1 MCIVEIS
8 SNITFKMHENKPL
21 YFYYTF
27 HGKAIKYIQMKLTV
41 NLRQI
46 PRYLFTKKHIYSVF
60 SLLGYDGGDSICART
75 KTTSDWLLFVRHKNG
90 DFGAISATERSCA
103 APISKA
109 ESHVSDRC
117 SYYTRH
123 LSYRHEKLSSIV

>member
-1 MCIVEIS
+1 MATMCLVEIS

-46 PRYLFTKKHIYSVF
+46 PRYLFTKEHIYSVF
-60 SLLGYDGGDSICART
+60 SLLGYDGDDSFCART
-75 KTTSDWLLFVRHKNG
+75 KTTSNRDSVRQAQERWFRR
-90 DFGAISATERSCA
+90 DFYNGAIESCA
-103 APISKA
+103 
-109 ESHVSDRC
+109 D
-117 SYYTRH
+117 
-123 LSYRHEKLSSIV
+123 L

>member
-8 SNITFKMHENKPL
+8 SNTTFKMHENKPL

-60 SLLGYDGGDSICART
+60 SLLGYMIAFAPAR
-75 KTTSDWLLFVRHKNG
+75 KPHRIGLLFVRHKN
-90 DFGAISATERSCA
+90 R
-103 APISKA
+103 
-109 ESHVSDRC
+109 
-117 SYYTRH
+117 
-123 LSYRHEKLSSIV
+123 

>member
-75 KTTSDWLLFVRHKNG
+75 KTTSDWASVRQAQERWFRRDFCNG
-90 DFGAISATERSCA
+90 AKLRSA
-103 APISKA
+103 
-109 ESHVSDRC
+109 D
-117 SYYTRH
+117 
-123 LSYRHEKLSSIV
+123 L